1 MKMRLFGFG
10 WTRIPMTYDNSA
22 ICDGYQDLWIE
33 LMHKN
38 DLWIF
43 SDQFIQSLLQLS
55 DFNQS

>member
-1 MKMRLFGFG
+1 MRLFGFG